1 MTDERKAQ
9 GMRSMARDMSGK
21 RTWTRQNPYTTMI
34 SARVPNSLVERLR
47 AYVDYT
53 GDSISDVVVCG
64 LDLYLKEHS
73 PMDRAAGRKEDGDGE

>member
-9 GMRSMARDMSGK
+9 GMRSMSRDMSGK

-34 SARVPNSLVERLR
+34 SARVPNSLVARLR
-47 AYVDYT
+47 TYVDYT

-64 LDLYLKEHS
+64 LDMYLKAHS
-73 PMDRAAGRKEDGDGE
+73 PMEAGRKEDGDGE